1 MGIERKGFLKIGD
14 QVVTLSDHYTAE
26 FGERNNV

>member
-1 MGIERKGFLKIGD
+1 LKIGD